1 MMKCSISSK
10 KLLNILYIYVQK
22 KQANVDESKVSI
34 INITNLA
41 I

>member
-1 MMKCSISSK
+1 MKCSISSK